1 MKFYTQNYLVSVIM
15 SVYNKEKF
23 ISESITAIL
32 NQSYKNFEL
41 LIIDDHSSDNS
52 IKTIKKFKDKRIK
65 LFINKFNKGRSKNYN
80 FLAKKIKGDFVITA
94 DADDILMPYAFEE
107 LSKVL
112 YKNKRIDFVYGNLF
126 YFNGNYFL
134 GLENYYKKSKAKFT
148 ENDLAYKSIPI
159 PHISMMAKKKWYKD
173 NPYPEDISSAV
184 DQVRYLISLKN
195 SNYISIDTV
204 VVGYRKFR
212 NKISNFTDY
221 FDKRVNY
228 QRHLIKYFKDN
239 KKYYYIIISS
249 IFCSLKILNDF
260 LKIFKTKKSDNVND
274 HKHRQKFELYI
285 KKNVEYKNYLVK

>member
-1 MKFYTQNYLVSVIM
+1 M

-184 DQVRYLISLKN
+184 DQ
-195 SNYISIDTV
+195 
-204 VVGYRKFR
+204 
-212 NKISNFTDY
+212 
-221 FDKRVNY
+221 
-228 QRHLIKYFKDN
+228 
-239 KKYYYIIISS
+239 
-249 IFCSLKILNDF
+249 
-260 LKIFKTKKSDNVND
+260 
-274 HKHRQKFELYI
+274 
-285 KKNVEYKNYLVK
+285 